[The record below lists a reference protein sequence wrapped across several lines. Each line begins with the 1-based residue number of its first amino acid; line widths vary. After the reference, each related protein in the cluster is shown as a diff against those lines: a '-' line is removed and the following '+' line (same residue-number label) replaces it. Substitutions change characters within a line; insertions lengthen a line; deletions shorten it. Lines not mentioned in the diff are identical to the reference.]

1 MTTADARRTRE
12 FMRGLRST
20 DCGRARLT
28 ADGGRRTA
36 DGSANPRAGGEQGGR
51 DAPPDEL
58 SAGAGATRRQQ

>member
-28 ADGGRRTA
+28 ADGGRQTA
-36 DGSANPRAGGEQGGR
+36 AQIHARCAGFRLRSKSNG
-51 DAPPDEL
+51 P
-58 SAGAGATRRQQ
+58 